1 VSVAASLSFASP
13 PSLLPAYMKI
23 LMSRKPRV
31 MEGELPSL
39 EGSLTGLRIRRGHL
53 ERYLSVCGEPAGSGV
68 PIAFPH
74 VLAAPLHLGMLAS
87 EWFPLNLLGVVHTR
101 NRIVQKRP
109 LTTYDVADIYA
120 HISGDRVTERGQE
133 LRLRTEARV
142 RGEAVWSE
150 TSTLLA
156 RGIGQRP
163 ARVPPDAATG
173 TAERADVRQES
184 FGVSPRTVR
193 RYARVSGDYNPIHL
207 SHSLARLFG
216 LKRAIAH
223 VMWSVARCAAA
234 LGPKCFASP
243 CTLDVVFKA
252 PIPLSSEVTLQSWS
266 AAHSTGFE
274 LRDARG
280 VRGHLRG
287 TVSPS

>member
-13 PSLLPAYMKI
+13 PSVLTAYLKI
-23 LMSRKPRV
+23 LFSRKPRI
-31 MEGELPSL
+31 MEGEVPSL
-39 EGSLTGLRIRRGHL
+39 EGSLTGIRIRRGHL
-53 ERYLSVCGEPAGSGV
+53 ARYLSVCGEPAGSGV

-74 VLAAPLHLGMLAS
+74 VLATPLHLGMLS
-87 EWFPLNLLGVVHTR
+87 SDLFPLNLLGVVHTR
-101 NRIVQKRP
+101 NRIVQRRP
-109 LTTYDVADIYA
+109 LTPDDIADIYA
-120 HISGDRVTERGQE
+120 RISGDKVTERGQE
-133 LRLRTEARV
+133 LRLQTEARV
-142 RGEAVWSE
+142 RGETIWAE

-156 RGIGQRP
+156 RASNQRP
-163 ARVPPDAATG
+163 ARVTADGAGAA
-173 TAERADVRQES
+173 AERTDLRQQN
-184 FGVSPRTVR
+184 FDVSPRTVR

-223 VMWSVARCAAA
+223 GMWSLARCAAA

-243 CTLDVVFKA
+243 CTMDVIFKA
-252 PIPLSSEVTLQSWS
+252 PVPLSSEVTLRIWS
-266 AAHSTGFE
+266 SAQSTGFE

-287 TVSPS
+287 TVSPA